1 MIADFVKL
9 ARPKHWVKNVF
20 VFMPAPFALADGAA
34 LDPLRFGL
42 GLGAF
47 CCANSAVYAFNDA
60 LDVERDRL
68 HDEKRNRPVAAGRVS
83 VRGAIAFAIGLLCA
97 SAALTTASG
106 SLGAMV
112 ITGTYLVTNLFYT
125 LIGKNIPLVDVFL
138 LASFFLL
145 RVLLGCALLAVDASN
160 WLLLCS
166 GALALFL
173 GLTKRRSDVLKGL
186 DETHR
191 PSLMGY
197 NEGFLD
203 QATGIT
209 ATMTVFSYALY
220 CMQAGMLIEGREFAG
235 MPFVVFGVLDYL
247 RIAHVRRG
255 GSSPV
260 DMLLKQPTMLLT
272 GAGYLAATLWSLRF

>member
-1 MIADFVKL
+1 MIADFIKL
-9 ARPKHWVKNVF
+9 ARPRHWVKNVF
-20 VFMPAPFALADGAA
+20 VFMPAPFALADGAV
-34 LDPLRFGL
+34 LDAMRFGL

-47 CCANSAVYAFNDA
+47 CLANSAVYAFNDA
-60 LDVERDRL
+60 LDAERDRM
-68 HDEKRNRPVAAGRVS
+68 HDEKRKRPVAAGRIS
-83 VRGAIAFAIGLLCA
+83 VQGAILFAVVLLCA
-97 SAALTTASG
+97 SAALSFWSG
-106 SLGAMV
+106 STGAMV
-112 ITGTYLVTNLFYT
+112 ITGSYLAANLFYT
-125 LIGKNIPLVDVFL
+125 LVGKNVPLVDVFL

-145 RVLLGCALLAVDASN
+145 RVLLGCALLAVSASN

-191 PSLMGY
+191 PSLGGY
-197 NEGFLD
+197 NEGFLN

-209 ATMTVFSYALY
+209 ATMTIFSYALY
-220 CMQAGMLIEGREFAG
+220 CMQAQALIEEREFAS

-247 RIAHVRRG
+247 RIAHVERG

-260 DMLLKQPTMLLT
+260 DMMLKQPTVFIT
-272 GAGYLAATLWSLRF
+272 GVGYLAATLWSLRF